1 MGYRAAGIRINPLWQ
16 DVVNGLWKMPFLRES
31 AEKRGFPQKLGKA
44 FGFPAFPTGSGDD
57 FFKFLY
63 DLKWETK

>member
-1 MGYRAAGIRINPLWQ
+1 MGNA
-16 DVVNGLWKMPFLRES
+16 VSEKS